1 MKKEETKQF
10 ILWCVLGAIGCGF
23 MAAGD
28 WLLGCVPL
36 QAGDTGMFNRAHY
49 LSGSY
54 GLWKPVLTVG
64 LGAIGGFLYYFVV
77 KALNADIDEKYRKT
91 KNVQFLCGIFT
102 VAIALTIHTWVA
114 TMAWF
119 ATYLGPRIG
128 AEAALAAVTTYQDAM
143 LPAIRPLYLPMLLL
157 FGIHFV
163 MLLIGKTRYPRGM
176 LAFHPVMWNLLL
188 AAVPDI
194 AQAMQV
200 PVATWMSVMSQSST
214 NSAIAIWCIA
224 AAVYERKHIR
234 QVVYARKGG
243 GIPDLLQGGFCR
255 AAVWGCLLLP
265 HHPLPHLFLCAKS
278 RCFRTYAVV
287 LRA

>member
-28 WLLGCVPL
+28 WLLGCIPL
-36 QAGDTGMFNRAHY
+36 QQTDTGLFNRAYY

-77 KALNADIDEKYRKT
+77 KALNAEINEKYRKT
-91 KNVQFLCGIFT
+91 KNIQFLCGIFT
-102 VAIALTIHTWVA
+102 VAIALTIHAWVA

-128 AEAALAAVTTYQDAM
+128 TEAALAAVTVYQNAM
-143 LPAIRPLYLPMLLL
+143 LPTILPLYLPMLLV

-163 MLLIGKTRYPRGM
+163 MLLAGKTRYPRWM
-176 LAFHPVMWNLLL
+176 LVFHPVTWNLLL

-214 NSAIAIWCIA
+214 NSAIMVWCIA
-224 AAVYERKHIR
+224 AAVYEKKH
-234 QVVYARKGG
+234 
-243 GIPDLLQGGFCR
+243 
-255 AAVWGCLLLP
+255 AA
-265 HHPLPHLFLCAKS
+265 HLAG
-278 RCFRTYAVV
+278 
-287 LRA
+287 